1 MGSSFSQVYV
11 HIVFHVKNDKIK
23 MRDVD
28 LPRIFQ
34 YVGGI
39 INNTEAIPIEI
50 GGVGNHIHI
59 LSTLPRTMTISDFV
73 KRIKSNSSKWIK
85 TIDKHYESF
94 AWQDGYG
101 VFSVSHGVLNT
112 TIKYIQ
118 NQKQHHKKRTFKS
131 EYKTILDKHHIQYDE
146 KFVFN

>member
-1 MGSSFSQVYV
+1 MGRSFSQVYV

-23 MRDVD
+23 MKEID

-50 GGVGNHIHI
+50 GGVGNHMHI

-73 KRIKSNSSKWIK
+73 KKIKSNSSKWIK
-85 TIDKHYESF
+85 TINKYYESF

-101 VFSVSHGVLNT
+101 VFSVSQGVLKT

-118 NQKQHHKKRTFKS
+118 NQKQHHTKQTFKR
-131 EYKTILDKHHIQYDE
+131 EYKQILDRHHIQYNE
-146 KFVFN
+146 KFVFG

>member
-23 MRDVD
+23 MREVD

-34 YVGGI
+34 YIGGI

-73 KRIKSNSSKWIK
+73 KLIKSNSSKWIK
-85 TIDKHYESF
+85 TIDKYYESF
-94 AWQDGYG
+94 RWQDGYG
-101 VFSVSHGVLNT
+101 VFSVSQGVLNT

-118 NQKQHHKKRTFKS
+118 NQKQHHTKRTFKL
-131 EYKTILDKHHIQYDE
+131 EYKEILDKHHILYNE

>member
-23 MRDVD
+23 MREID

-50 GGVGNHIHI
+50 GGVGNHMHI

-73 KRIKSNSSKWIK
+73 KKIKSNSSKWIK
-85 TIDKHYESF
+85 TINKYYESF

-101 VFSVSHGVLNT
+101 VFSVSQGVLKT

-118 NQKQHHKKRTFKS
+118 NQKQHHTKQTFKR
-131 EYKTILDKHHIQYDE
+131 EYKQILDRHHIQYNE
-146 KFVFN
+146 KFVFG